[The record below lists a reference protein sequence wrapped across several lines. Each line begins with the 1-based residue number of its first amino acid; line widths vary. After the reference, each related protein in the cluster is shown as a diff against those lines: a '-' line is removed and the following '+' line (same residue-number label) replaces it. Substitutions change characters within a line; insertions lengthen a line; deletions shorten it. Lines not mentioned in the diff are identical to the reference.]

1 MDLPLTQLIQLV
13 KVQGGW
19 GRSPNHYRFQKVFG
33 ATAKDRSF
41 LKSVDCY
48 YTYRF
53 PTKLTWLNENEILW
67 K

>member
-13 KVQGGW
+13 KVQGG
-19 GRSPNHYRFQKVFG
+19 GG
-33 ATAKDRSF
+33 AAPTTTDFKKYLAPLRKIVPF
-41 LKSVDCY
+41 LKSVDC

>member
-13 KVQGGW
+13 KVQGG
-19 GRSPNHYRFQKVFG
+19 GG
-33 ATAKDRSF
+33 AAPTTADFKKYFARMRKIVPF
-41 LKSVDCY
+41 LKSFDC

-53 PTKLTWLNENEILW
+53 PTKLTWLNENKIIW